1 MLKEELSDRITER
14 LGKIRNR
21 VLVFSGKGGVGKS
34 TVAANL
40 AYALAQ
46 KGYKVGLIDVDL
58 HGPNLARMLGVE
70 DKSLEIS
77 PDGARPVQVN
87 KNLSLISISFLLNDT
102 DTPVIWRGPMKMKA
116 IKQFLG
122 DVQWGNLDWLIIDS
136 PPGTGDEPL
145 SIAQIIPSTGAVIVT
160 TPQEVS
166 LMDSKKAVMFAK
178 KLDLNILGIIENMSG
193 LSCPHCGN
201 NINLFK
207 AGGGERIAKELN
219 VPFLGKIPLEPKI
232 VEAGDCGHSLLVDSP
247 ESDAAKEF
255 EKIVSIINEF
265 NSLEEKESNNV

>member
-1 MLKEELSDRITER
+1 MTKDELSERITER

-40 AYALAQ
+40 ANALSQ

-87 KNLSLISISFLLNDT
+87 ENLSLISISFLLNDT

-122 DVQWGNLDWLIIDS
+122 DVQWGNLDWLIVDS

-166 LMDSKKAVMFAK
+166 LMDSKKAVVFAK
-178 KLDLNILGIIENMSG
+178 KLNLNILGIIENMSG
-193 LSCPHCGN
+193 LTCPHCDE

-219 VPFLGKIPLEPKI
+219 VPFLGKIPLDPEI
-232 VEAGDCGHSLLVDSP
+232 VEAGDSGHSLLVDSP
-247 ESDAAKEF
+247 DSDAALEF
-255 EKIVSIINEF
+255 EKIVSKINEF
-265 NSLEEKESNNV
+265 NSLKEKENKDV